1 MERHGNRRGGERE
14 IGVVDL
20 SICIVNWN
28 TETQLRECL
37 QSIYAGTEAISFEVF
52 VIDNASSD
60 GSVEMVRALF
70 PEVFLLANQGNR
82 GFAAANNQAIRLAT
96 GRYVILLNPDT
107 VIHRGAL
114 ETMVQFMDGR
124 PEAGAIGCKLL
135 NADGSVQHSIRR
147 FPTFSIALH
156 DSTILG
162 RLSLFRERV
171 SHFKMKDFTFDSVTE
186 VDATCG
192 AALLVRKGLLG
203 EVGPLDEGYFIF
215 IEELDLCRRIRDR
228 GHKIYFVPDAVITHL
243 GGESRRQNP
252 NELVMVGQRSLMRYF
267 TKFEGPKKT
276 FLFKILYKPLFV
288 AGKLYDLVF
297 DALAFV
303 KYRTVRKNPSK
314 ASKRANKI
322 QGTLHFLRKDLGSF
336 LFKL

>member
-1 MERHGNRRGGERE
+1 M
-14 IGVVDL
+14 VDL

-37 QSIYAGTEAISFEVF
+37 QSIYAGTEAISFEIF

-70 PEVFLLANQGNR
+70 PEVILLANQRNR
-82 GFAAANNQAIRLAT
+82 GFAAANNQAIRLAA

-124 PEAGAIGCKLL
+124 PEAGVIGCKLL

-147 FPTFSIALH
+147 FPTFSVALH

-171 SHFKMKDFTFDSVTE
+171 SDFKMKDFTFDSVTE

-192 AALLVRKGLLG
+192 AALLVRKDLLG

-215 IEELDLCRRIRDR
+215 IEEMDLCRRIRAR

-243 GGESRRQNP
+243 GGESRRQNS

-288 AGKLYDLVF
+288 VGMLSDLVF

-314 ASKRANKI
+314 SRKRAMKI
-322 QGTLHFLRKDLGSF
+322 QSTVHFLRKDLASF

>member
-1 MERHGNRRGGERE
+1 
-14 IGVVDL
+14 
-20 SICIVNWN
+20 
-28 TETQLRECL
+28 
-37 QSIYAGTEAISFEVF
+37 
-52 VIDNASSD
+52 
-60 GSVEMVRALF
+60 
-70 PEVFLLANQGNR
+70 
-82 GFAAANNQAIRLAT
+82 LAT

-147 FPTFSIALH
+147 FPSFSVALH

-162 RLSLFRERV
+162 RLSVFRERV
-171 SHFKMKDFTFDSVTE
+171 SDFKMKDFTFDSVTE

-192 AALLVRKGLLG
+192 AALLVRKDLLG

-215 IEELDLCRRIRDR
+215 IEELDLCRRIRVR

-267 TKFEGPKKT
+267 TKFEGPRKT

-288 AGKLYDLVF
+288 VGKLHDLVF
-297 DALAFV
+297 NALAFV

-314 ASKRANKI
+314 SRKRAMQI
-322 QGTLHFLRKDLGSF
+322 QSTLHFLRKDLASF